1 MRILHRHNTAKV
13 FPFRQEMFSFLSFAV
28 LVIGA
33 IGANDFEIRH
43 SIELGSIDEECCSD
57 VNDVTLGVR
66 DELDQLIC
74 TEYDELVD
82 DCSIEGMIEFK
93 MIISRQCLKLK
104 FRT

>member
-43 SIELGSIDEECCSD
+43 SIELGSNDENCCHN
-57 VNDVTLGVR
+57 VNDVTVGVR
-66 DELDQLIC
+66 NELEQLIC
-74 TEYDELVD
+74 TEYDGSVE
-82 DCSIEGMIEFK
+82 DCSIEGMIEF
-93 MIISRQCLKLK
+93 SRQCLKLK
-104 FRT
+104 F